1 MYIKNGFNILGDTSE
16 IRDSKEYKIIAEVI
30 TDMIRSNALS
40 FGTGHCVGMSQMI
53 QTALKIRGIKS
64 KLIECRLSI
73 CYNSFS
79 PPRIDFIGYDEIAN
93 SNEVDTHVVVV
104 TESKIPILID
114 ASISHRLPQD
124 YPVVVQN
131 ISNSSS
137 ELICE
142 VDHRETAIKMLYE
155 EKKNQR
161 VAIAI
166 QQSLMD
172 RIEADIKILESIQFL
187 KKLNYIGIAM
197 ATFAF
202 LNVVGKIFE
211 IF

>member
-1 MYIKNGFNILGDTSE
+1 MYIKNNFNILGDTSQ
-16 IRDSKEYKIIAEVI
+16 IKDSKEFKIITEVI
-30 TDMIRSNALS
+30 SDMIRSNALS

-64 KLIECRLSI
+64 KLVECRLSI

-79 PPRIDFIGYDEIAN
+79 PPRIDFIGYDDIAN
-93 SNEVDTHVVVV
+93 SNEVDTHVVVL
-104 TESKIPILID
+104 TEGKIRMLID

-124 YPVVVQN
+124 YPVVVQDVN
-131 ISNSSS
+131 NASS

-161 VAIAI
+161 IAIAI
-166 QQSLMD
+166 QQTLMD
-172 RIEADIKILESIQFL
+172 RIETDRKIFESIQFL
-187 KKLNYIGIAM
+187 KLLNYIGIGLAM
-197 ATFAF
+197 FAVI
-202 LNVVGKIFE
+202 NVLGKLFGV
-211 IF
+211 F